1 MKNISKLTT
10 ILMML
15 LLCVFFVSCS
25 DDDNDSGSNSLLV
38 GKWTNGWHHEIYNKD
53 GTYVYMTSID
63 ENGVAHEV
71 FATGT
76 YVFDEKKMLLIW
88 HFSNGNSRTAVVNML
103 NETTLSYTEL
113 DDGEVETFRRITD

>member
-15 LLCVFFVSCS
+15 LLCVVSCS

-71 FATGT
+71 HSTGT

-88 HFSNGNSRTAVVNML
+88 HFSNGNSLTAVVNML